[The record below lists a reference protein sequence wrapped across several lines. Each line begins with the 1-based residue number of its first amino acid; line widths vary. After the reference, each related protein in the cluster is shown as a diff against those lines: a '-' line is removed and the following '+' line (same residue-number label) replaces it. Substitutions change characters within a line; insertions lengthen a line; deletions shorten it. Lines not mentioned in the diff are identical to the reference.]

1 MKTLFFRWMLYIGL
15 VVLFL
20 LHNDFW
26 FWDNSKQVL
35 GLPIGL
41 AYHIGFCVAATIL
54 MALVVKYAW
63 PHYLQDEERNAKSI
77 K

>member
-1 MKTLFFRWMLYIGL
+1 MTKVFSRWMLYIGL

-26 FWDNSKQVL
+26 LWGNPQRVI

-41 AYHIGFCVAATIL
+41 LYHIGFCVAASIL
-54 MALVVKYAW
+54 MMLIINHAL
-63 PHYLQDEERNAKSI
+63 PSQPQDEETDE
-77 K
+77 

>member
-1 MKTLFFRWMLYIGL
+1 MRKTFSQWVLYIAL

-26 FWDNSKQVL
+26 LWDNPKVVL

-41 AYHIGFCVAATIL
+41 LYHIGFCVAAAIL
-54 MALVVKYAW
+54 MALIVNFVRSY
-63 PHYLQDEERNAKSI
+63 YLQNEDIDE
-77 K
+77 

>member
-1 MKTLFFRWMLYIGL
+1 MRKTFPRSILYITL

-26 FWDNSKQVL
+26 LWDNPKVVL

-41 AYHIGFCVAATIL
+41 LYHIGFCAVAAIL
-54 MALVVKYAW
+54 MTLIINYAW
-63 PHYLQDEERNAKSI
+63 PSHLQDEDTDG
-77 K
+77 

>member
-1 MKTLFFRWMLYIGL
+1 MMKAFSRWILYIGL

-26 FWDNSKQVL
+26 LWDNPQRVI

-41 AYHIGFCVAATIL
+41 LYHIGYCIVAAIL
-54 MALVVKYAW
+54 MMLIINHAL
-63 PHYLQDEERNAKSI
+63 PSQFQDEETDE
-77 K
+77 

>member
-1 MKTLFFRWMLYIGL
+1 MKEAFSRWILYIGL

-26 FWDNSKQVL
+26 LWDNPQRVL

-41 AYHIGFCVAATIL
+41 LYHIGYCIVAGIL
-54 MALVVKYAW
+54 MMLIINHAL
-63 PHYLQDEERNAKSI
+63 PSQLQDEEADE
-77 K
+77 